1 MLLPA
6 IAFSLIAA
14 AAVWWAGR
22 RDQAKDPWLT
32 FLALALLLVFPL
44 LFFLPKWQIFPH
56 SPESGIAVPQTLW
69 KWLPWAWGAG
79 VALASLR
86 LLAALVVLNRW
97 RRNSE
102 RIGVREA
109 GELIADVRLL
119 KEHPSPV
126 AAGIFKPVIFVP
138 EDWHSWNS
146 ETQEAVLAHEMKH
159 HQRRD
164 PLLRAIASAACTLH
178 WFNPLVW
185 WMADRLGEQCE
196 FACDEALLAEGMP
209 ANRYANVLCDL
220 AAARPSPAT
229 ALAMAHQSGLEARV
243 RRMFSTVPTSPRW
256 AIGTLIVLTLLTAL
270 GLVVL
275 RRADPPPRPV
285 VPIEEIRTRLEADP
299 FPAE

>member
-14 AAVWWAGR
+14 VAIWWAGR
-22 RDQAKDPWLT
+22 RDSARDPWLT
-32 FLALALLLVFPL
+32 LLALALLLAFPL
-44 LFFLPKWQIFPH
+44 LFFLPKWEVFPH
-56 SPESGIAVPQTLW
+56 ATDSASVPQPLW
-69 KWLPWAWGAG
+69 QWLPWIWAAG

-86 LLAALVVLNRW
+86 LFAALIVLHRW
-97 RRNSE
+97 RRDSE
-102 RIGVREA
+102 RIGVRES

-119 KEHPSPV
+119 KAHPGPV

-138 EDWHSWNS
+138 EDWHGWPA

-164 PLLRAIASAACTLH
+164 PLWRAIGSAACTLH

-185 WMADRLGEQCE
+185 WMARRLGDQCE

-209 ANRYANVLCDL
+209 ATRYANVLCDL
-220 AAARPSPAT
+220 AAAKHSPAT

-243 RRMFSTVPTSPRW
+243 KRMFSTVPNSPRW
-256 AIGTLIVLTLLTAL
+256 VVGTLIVLTLLTAL
-270 GLVVL
+270 GVVIL
-275 RRADPPPRPV
+275 RRADPPSKPV
-285 VPIEEIRTRLEADP
+285 IPMEEIRTRLEADP
-299 FPAE
+299 FPEE